1 MQNYSSS
8 KVYLDVHR
16 QCYFSQ
22 LGLQTEDQT
31 VHNHVT
37 CFITHAVLG
46 KGTTY
51 CVVLWFWRS
60 VSLQTLEKQTSAAPS
75 AAYLSCGESM

>member
-1 MQNYSSS
+1 MSLLICYLLQNYSSS

-37 CFITHAVLG
+37 YFITNAVLG

-51 CVVLWFWRS
+51 WRCAVVL
-60 VSLQTLEKQTSAAPS
+60 A
-75 AAYLSCGESM
+75 